1 MENKKRYSKL
11 QSGLKGALQGASLGF
26 EDELAGL
33 VGSGLDKSQE
43 LLNKLGL
50 ADKSP
55 SQVDKELGL
64 ENDMYKEFRDA
75 ARQQNLEAE
84 AENPLSYMGGQL
96 TGSALPMIAGG
107 AIASGSNLAKLNALE
122 NLAQGIGS
130 SNSSNVA
137 DLGLEALENAALNKV
152 GSGAL
157 KMLPKNIKNKTAEAL
172 ENAKIGKFGKEP
184 VVRGGLPNKIIYP
197 KGQPIYGQGE
207 FQASGGKYL
216 PTQVIDDI
224 KPKNFGNVSIED
236 QESQIKKRFTEKLL
250 DSKVKARLNPEKLEE
265 SQKEIEDLIN
275 KIKPLYKNK

>member
-26 EDELAGL
+26 EDEMAGL

-43 LLNKLGL
+43 LLNKLGI

-64 ENDMYKEFRDA
+64 ENDMYKNFRDA

-84 AENPLSYMGGQL
+84 KENPLSYMGGQL
-96 TGSALPMIAGG
+96 TGSALPMMAGG

-122 NLAQGIGS
+122 NLAQGVGT

-137 DLGLEALENAALNKV
+137 ELGLEALENAALSKA

-157 KMLPKNIKNKTAEAL
+157 KMLPKNLKSNL
-172 ENAKIGKFGKEP
+172 GKVIMADKG
-184 VVRGGLPNKIIYP
+184 PNKIVYP
-197 KGQPIYGQGE
+197 KGKSIVGQGE
-207 FQASGGKYL
+207 VIAKGGDLGKVS
-216 PTQVIDDI
+216 VIDDIKQDLGRVTLLDDI
-224 KPKNFGNVSIED
+224 KPKNLGKTTV
-236 QESQIKKRFTEKLL
+236 
-250 DSKVKARLNPEKLEE
+250 LEE
-265 SQKEIEDLIN
+265 PNDLKSDAGKKIMEILGDKRTGKVAEDEAKELI
-275 KIKPLYKNK
+275 KQQHDRFRHLMK